1 MGFSALALARAAR
14 GAHPTGPPGL
24 SRPEPVGPGQWSR
37 TPPSG
42 SSGGNRKQSTA
53 CPPRSLGGLWA
64 QGGSA
69 GTRGQTQHPFS
80 GRRGTPASMSIPL
93 SKAAKNF
100 SPSNISTVSEGSGPR
115 YRSSSRRRVA
125 STWGGGGPTGWAP
138 DALHPSPRPPA
149 LCRPHLVAGQALQQD
164 LLGVPASLQCDEVH
178 TVQPQPLP
186 GLPCQAPH
194 AGLGG
199 VPEPVP
205 GKAGVRGALQV
216 GGTWGGG

>member
-1 MGFSALALARAAR
+1 MGFSALVLAQAAR

-64 QGGSA
+64 EGGSA

-125 STWGGGGPTGWAP
+125 STWGAGDPLAGRPTP
-138 DALHPSPRPPA
+138 CTPPPA
-149 LCRPHLVAGQALQQD
+149 PQPSAAPTLLRGRHCSRTCSGSRRLCSAMRFTRYSRSRSQAFRARLPTQALVVYQSQY
-164 LLGVPASLQCDEVH
+164 LGR
-178 TVQPQPLP
+178 
-186 GLPCQAPH
+186 
-194 AGLGG
+194 
-199 VPEPVP
+199 
-205 GKAGVRGALQV
+205 RG
-216 GGTWGGG
+216 